1 MKHPSRSAS
10 PFSPVLLAAMFER
23 LSGLGGPVFLID
35 PIDLPL
41 IFVLKVDA
49 RAPNL
54 RCVANGD
61 GVAAAAAAIRGPCLP
76 SSISEERID
85 SNALLSTRELTI
97 EGNAETV
104 VVLHDPV
111 DGAEIQVGSA
121 LASLLGPLAAPA
133 RFMAGADGAV
143 YSRLAENP
151 SPHRRWTGP
160 APANTEATHL
170 DGPDEAAGEINRAPF
185 KSRLRKP

>member
-23 LSGLGGPVFLID
+23 LSGLGDPVFLTD

-41 IFVLKVDA
+41 VFVLKVDA

-61 GVAAAAAAIRGPCLP
+61 GVAAAAIRGPCLP
-76 SSISEERID
+76 SSISEERLD
-85 SNALLSTRELTI
+85 SNALLSTSELNI

-111 DGAEIQVGSA
+111 DGAEVQVGSA

-133 RFMAGADGAV
+133 HFMAGADGAV

-160 APANTEATHL
+160 APADTEATRL
-170 DGPDEAAGEINRAPF
+170 DGPDEAAGEINRAPS